1 MNQLTT
7 YEQLIADKLQQLPV
21 PDMADAIWARI
32 EQRLDVEMPE
42 DPSGPS
48 SSGNHSLPGFQ
59 FPGHIILYCF
69 LAALVSVIFYLN
81 RPGQASADLPISSS
95 DNINA
100 SSVVN
105 DDQKAPAPPE
115 RQRETI
121 YKERADI
128 PVDMFKESEVA
139 EKAWPVSE
147 NPITETKATEMPVK
161 QELSPIK
168 EIQVLPKVVPLQD
181 SIPKKSRGVK
191 GISSN
196 DYRITP
202 VKKDSL

>member
-42 DPSGPS
+42 DPSGPF

-95 DNINA
+95 DNINP

-115 RQRETI
+115 RQQETI
-121 YKERADI
+121 YKERANI
-128 PVDMFKESEVA
+128 PVDMFKEREVV
-139 EKAWPVSE
+139 EKEWPVSE
-147 NPITETKATEMPVK
+147 NPITEIKTTEIPAK
-161 QELSPIK
+161 QETSPISETILAK
-168 EIQVLPKVVPLQD
+168 KVITQQD
-181 SIPKKSRGVK
+181 TIPKKKRGVI
-191 GISSN
+191 GITSS
-196 DYRITP
+196 DYRIAP
-202 VKKDSL
+202 VRKDSL